1 MGFRENLK
9 KELNFSG
16 MLVKELA
23 AKTGLNK
30 RTLDKYLRV
39 NGSIPSAEAAVKIA
53 RALKVSVEY
62 LVTGQDSCP
71 VRPVIGSSVRSLI
84 KVADSLDKEYCE
96 VVLGLAEDLKKLQE
110 QRRVQ

>member
-1 MGFRENLK
+1 MKE
-9 KELNFSG
+9 ELNFSG

-30 RTLDKYLRV
+30 RTIDKYLRV

-53 RALKVSVEY
+53 RVLKVSVEY

-71 VRPVIGSSVRSLI
+71 VRPTVRSSVRSLI
-84 KVADSLDKEYCE
+84 KVAESLDKELCE

-110 QRRVQ
+110 RR